1 MKFLLDTN
9 VISET
14 WKPKPDAAVCEWLEM
29 HGEDCGVP
37 APVLAEI
44 ADGIYAENGARRDAL
59 LRKLHRFLNE
69 WSDHIVPW
77 DAAAA
82 LAWGQQQHSA
92 PLKRQP
98 QALWDSVIEAQALSR
113 GLVVV
118 TRNTKDFRH
127 AQTLNPWPG

>member
-1 MKFLLDTN
+1 MKYLLDTN

-14 WKPKPDAAVCEWLEM
+14 WKPKPDATVREWLEA

-44 ADGIYAENGARRDAL
+44 ADGIFAESGPRRDAL
-59 LRKLHRFLNE
+59 LRKLHRFLAE
-69 WSDHIVPW
+69 WGEHVVPW
-77 DAAAA
+77 DAAAT
-82 LAWGQQQHSA
+82 LSWGQQQHSA

-98 QALWDSVIEAQALSR
+98 QPLWDSVIEALALSR

-118 TRNTKDFRH
+118 TRNTGDFRQ
-127 AQTLNPWPG
+127 AQTLNPWAS